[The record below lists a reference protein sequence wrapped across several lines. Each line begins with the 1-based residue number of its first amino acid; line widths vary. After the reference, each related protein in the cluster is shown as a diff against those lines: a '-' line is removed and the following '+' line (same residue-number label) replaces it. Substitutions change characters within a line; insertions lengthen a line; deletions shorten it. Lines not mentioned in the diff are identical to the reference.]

1 MTMMIFIYR
10 EVVGLSVVR
19 SLSSMPQFLPFPE
32 LLTSNNATQHTTV
45 VHGEPLVKILN
56 QPCRNFRHK
65 PLKKG
70 KWIATVER

>member
-1 MTMMIFIYR
+1 
-10 EVVGLSVVR
+10 
-19 SLSSMPQFLPFPE
+19 MPQFLPFPE

>member
-1 MTMMIFIYR
+1 MTMMIFIHL

-45 VHGEPLVKILN
+45 VHGEMLVKVLPSPGSSVMVTDESLVKILN
-56 QPCRNFRHK
+56 QR
-65 PLKKG
+65 
-70 KWIATVER
+70 